1 MNLSVKYDMKKV
13 VTIIIDIL
21 TKNIYEYI
29 YVNF

>member
-1 MNLSVKYDMKKV
+1 MNLSVTYDMKTV
-13 VTIIIDIL
+13 VSIIIDIL

>member
-1 MNLSVKYDMKKV
+1 MNLSVTYDMKKV

>member
-1 MNLSVKYDMKKV
+1 MNSSVTYDMKTV
-13 VTIIIDIL
+13 VSIIIDIL